1 VGIEPVAIHRA
12 EDRRTFYLIVA
23 QLILAGACRQAEVIR
38 AFGVSKNSVLRA
50 IKRYREQGA
59 KGLFQP
65 RATRRSGT
73 VLTEAVLN
81 EAQRRLDEGVARR
94 EVAREL
100 AVPYDTF
107 RKALGDGRLL
117 ERAPMPALDK
127 SARSVEDA
135 TAAEGLGTGCRRV
148 VERVMAAFGKSPGA
162 AAEFEA
168 AHDLPQG
175 GVLCAVPA
183 LLANGLLTRAEEFL
197 GKLRGY
203 YRATPVLLLLAFM
216 ALCRIRAVE
225 RLRRE
230 APGDF
235 GRLVGLDRIPEVRC
249 LRNKLDE
256 LSQGQGAELWSA
268 ELSRQWMSAE
278 PEAVGSL
285 YIDGHVRVYHGSKT
299 KLPRKYVS
307 RERLCLRGTS
317 DYWVNDAKGRPF
329 FVIERVV
336 DSGLLEVL
344 RTDIVPRLLRDVP
357 GQPSEEELAIHP
369 WHCRFTLVFDREG
382 YSPAFFKEL
391 WENYRI
397 ACITYHKH
405 PQDLWRED
413 EFVEQA
419 VTLAS
424 GESVTLRLA
433 ERGSYLGEEAKGLW
447 VREVRKLTESGHQVS
462 LIGTAFEGS
471 DATFAGRLF
480 SRWCQENFFR
490 YMMEHFALDLLAEYG
505 TEPMPGTTH
514 VVNPLWRER
523 TREKQSLRSKLTY
536 RQARFAELTLNPK
549 DETETK
555 AYERWTQQK
564 AALLEELQ
572 SYTNRFQA
580 VKKELSAI
588 PKHIAWED
596 LPEPERFQR
605 LAPGRKRL
613 LDTVRLIAYRAETA
627 MVPLLLSDTVDSPAA
642 RTLLQTLFAT
652 EADLVPNSEEGILH
666 VRIHQS
672 SSPADDRRLQ
682 GLFDQLNATETVYPG
697 TQLRLVFHLLRPPTP
712 LLKNDPPGANP
723 ISQR

>member
-1 VGIEPVAIHRA
+1 MGVEPVAIHRA

-23 QLILAGACRQAEVIR
+23 QLIRAGACRQAEVVR

-50 IKRYREQGA
+50 VRRYSEQGA
-59 KGLFQP
+59 KGFFQP

-73 VLTEAVLN
+73 VLTEAVLK
-81 EAQRRLDEGVARR
+81 EAQRRLDEGIARR

-100 AVPYDTF
+100 AVPHDTL

-117 ERAPMPALDK
+117 ERAPMPALDQ

-135 TAAEGLGTGCRRV
+135 TAAEGMGTACRRV
-148 VERVMAAFGKSPGA
+148 VERVMAAIGKSPGA
-162 AAEFEA
+162 AAQFEVA
-168 AHDLPQG
+168 RDLPHG
-175 GVLCAVPA
+175 GVLCALPA

-203 YRATPVLLLLAFM
+203 YRVTPVLLLLAFM

-225 RLRRE
+225 RLRRQ

-256 LSQGQGAELWSA
+256 LSHGQGAERWSA
-268 ELSRQWMSAE
+268 ELSRQWMNAE

-299 KLPRKYVS
+299 KLPRQYVS

-357 GQPSEEELAIHP
+357 AQPSEEELAAHP
-369 WHCRFTLVFDREG
+369 WRCRFMLVFDREG
-382 YSPAFFKEL
+382 YSPTFFKEM
-391 WENYRI
+391 WQTHRI
-397 ACITYHKH
+397 ACVTYHKH
-405 PQDLWRED
+405 AEERWNEE
-413 EFVEQA
+413 EFAEQA
-419 VTLAS
+419 VTMS
-424 GESVTLRLA
+424 NGELVSLRLA
-433 ERGSYLGEEAKGLW
+433 ERGSYLGQKGKGLW

-471 DATFAGRLF
+471 DATFAARLF
-480 SRWCQENFFR
+480 ARWCQENFFR

-505 TEPMPGTTH
+505 TEPMPGTTQ

-523 TREKQSLRSKLTY
+523 SREKQALQAKRAY
-536 RQARFAELTLNPK
+536 RQARFMELTLNPK

-555 AYERWTQQK
+555 ACERWTQQK

-572 SYTNRFQA
+572 AYSDRLQV
-580 VKKELSAI
+580 VKNDLSTI
-588 PKHIAWED
+588 PKHIAWET
-596 LPEPERFQR
+596 LPETERFQR
-605 LAPGRKRL
+605 LVPGRKRL

-627 MVPLLLSDTVDSPAA
+627 MVPLLLSATVDSPAA

-652 EADLVPNSEEGILH
+652 EADLLPNSEEGILH
-666 VRIHQS
+666 VRLHQS

-682 GLFDQLNATETVYPG
+682 GLFEQLNATETVYPG
-697 TQLRLVFHLLRPPTP
+697 THLRLVFHFLRPPTP
-712 LLKNDPPGANP
+712 LPQNDPIGANP
-723 ISQR
+723 ISER